1 MEELT
6 PTIVFEIAG
15 IGVTNTVV
23 STWLVMAIIMGL
35 AFFFHRRQ
43 PIVLEM
49 IVDFINDIISDMMGR
64 PALRQLTL
72 IGTLFIFIAV
82 ANSIAVIPFLSPPTR
97 DINVPLALALVVF
110 FSVHYFGI
118 RSKGV
123 KKYIRDLAKPA
134 FLFPFEVLSQLTRTV
149 SLTLRL
155 FGNVLSIELIII
167 IIFALVPLFVPL
179 PLAGFGIFTG
189 LLQAYIFTVLAAVYI
204 SAGIDVVE
212 ENSGGHSPQKSLTL
226 QKGR

>member
-6 PTIVFEIAG
+6 PVVVIEIFG
-15 IGVTNTVV
+15 IGITNTVV
-23 STWLVMAIIMGL
+23 STWIVMIATLGL
-35 AFFFHRRQ
+35 AYIFTKRQ

-49 IVDFINDIISDMMGR
+49 LVDFINDTISDMMGR

-72 IGTLFIFIAV
+72 IGTLFIFIAM
-82 ANSIAVIPFLSPPTR
+82 ANTVSVFPFISPPTS
-97 DINVPLALALVVF
+97 DVNVPLALALIVF

-123 KKYIRDLAKPA
+123 KHYIHNLANPA
-134 FLFPFEVLSQLTRTV
+134 FLFPFEVLSQLTRTI

-155 FGNVLSIELIII
+155 FGNVLSIELIVAIV
-167 IIFALVPLFVPL
+167 FALVPLFVPL
-179 PLAGFGIFTG
+179 PLSGFGIFTG

-204 SAGIDVVE
+204 SAGLDVVD
-212 ENSGGHSPQKSLTL
+212 ENGKEGLPPSTLSPQK
-226 QKGR
+226 GR